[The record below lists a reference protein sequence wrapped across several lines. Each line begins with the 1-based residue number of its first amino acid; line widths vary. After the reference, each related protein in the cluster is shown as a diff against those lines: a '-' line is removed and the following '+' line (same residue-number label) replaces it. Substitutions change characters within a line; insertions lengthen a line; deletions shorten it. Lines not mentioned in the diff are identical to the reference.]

1 VSKIKKQIVAMMA
14 VTIEAIPKRSVA
26 KVQFMRI
33 PGWSRT
39 LIGLLSPSVDISVRT
54 LGAE

>member
-1 VSKIKKQIVAMMA
+1 MSKIKKQIVAMTEVM
-14 VTIEAIPKRSVA
+14 TEAIPKISVA

-33 PGWSRT
+33 SGWSRT
-39 LIGLLSPSVDISVRT
+39 LIGLWSPITDINVTT